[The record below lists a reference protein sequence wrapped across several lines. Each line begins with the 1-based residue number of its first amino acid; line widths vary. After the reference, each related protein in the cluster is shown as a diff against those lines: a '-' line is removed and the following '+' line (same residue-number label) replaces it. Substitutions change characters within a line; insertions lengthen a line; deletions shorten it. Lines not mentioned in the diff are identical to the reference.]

1 MTYPQQSIVRD
12 DKQSGFTLLEVML
25 VLVIMGLAAS
35 AIVFSF
41 GGQDRVEQVK
51 KQSQRFEV
59 VFNMASDFAVL
70 NQQTLGLRIDAE
82 KNTYHFLR
90 LDDEQQWQLLE
101 DDPTFARHELPE
113 DFSLELS
120 LDDLPWQTE
129 DSLFDTEVFDEKLSV
144 SNDGV
149 EIGKEEDKKP
159 EPPQVFILSSGDITP
174 FSLLFSF
181 KPSFG
186 SEQPVY
192 FRINGDDSIPLKR
205 EGPLDAP

>member
-1 MTYPQQSIVRD
+1 MSFFQHRML
-12 DKQSGFTLLEVML
+12 KQTGFTLLEVML

-35 AIVFSF
+35 AIVFGF

-70 NQQTLGLRIDAE
+70 NQQTLGLRIEAE

-90 LDDEQQWQLLE
+90 LDDQQQWQILE
-101 DDPTFARHELPE
+101 GDPTFASYELPE
-113 DFSLELS
+113 DFSLELT

-144 SNDGV
+144 SSDGV

-159 EPPQVFILSSGDITP
+159 EPPQVFILSSGEITP
-174 FSLLFSF
+174 FSVLFSF
-181 KPSFG
+181 SPSFG
-186 SEQPVY
+186 SEPPVY
-192 FRINGDDSIPLKR
+192 FRINGDDSIPLQR

>member
-1 MTYPQQSIVRD
+1 MTYPQQSIVRN
-12 DKQSGFTLLEVML
+12 DKQTGFTLLEVML

-41 GGQDRVEQVK
+41 GGQDRIEQVK

-70 NQQTLGLRIDAE
+70 NQQTLGLRIDEE

-113 DFSLELS
+113 DFSFELT

>member
-1 MTYPQQSIVRD
+1 MTYPQQSIVRN

>member
-1 MTYPQQSIVRD
+1 MTYSQHNLV
-12 DKQSGFTLLEVML
+12 KQSGFTLLEVML

-70 NQQTLGLRIDAE
+70 NQQTLGLRIDEE

-90 LDDEQQWQLLE
+90 LDDEQQWQLLA

-113 DFSLELS
+113 DFSLELT

-144 SNDGV
+144 SNDRV

-186 SEQPVY
+186 SEPPVY